1 MSFEHTHPTVI
12 ITQWTDALRA
22 GSEALEAN
30 PDAST
35 ITFVSANSNLSA
47 ELHTSLIA
55 ALENEK
61 ILASQ
66 PQEVKVLS
74 SAFFDSYSP
83 QLIPSITA
91 DISVFKAQPLRD
103 YHERIR
109 AELGL
114 DVSPTDISIYLNQL
128 GYSLVAMPIQSA
140 STISKALAHQQPA
153 REWDGYIAH
162 VENQWNR
169 FNIDPL
175 IQLSEVLEP
184 TIRPS
189 VLIDA
194 SSLPPTMNGTARN
207 VTSFLSEL
215 EKRLDKDK
223 LDWEISVIAP
233 SASISTLGLNLPSIK
248 WISPETEPAE
258 TYHLGISMTPVS
270 SLEQCIKM
278 NSLCARWLVLH
289 LDIIALRAL
298 QFLSQNSQASSTV
311 RLYLEQADFVVFIS
325 EFSQRDALNYFGEV
339 PGLDHRSSV
348 IHQGAHYEPRS
359 ASTESHL
366 QPYVLVLGNSHPHK
380 QVDAT
385 FQALLSAGI
394 PARIVSQAVSDDE
407 MLTLMSQSAVLV
419 FPSVYEGFGLPV
431 AEAAAL
437 GKPLILWDT
446 AISREVSGVLGTE
459 KENTF
464 CTSIEDVVEAV
475 HSALSNTQ
483 YPSEHPHIRSL
494 AEFNGDLIEA
504 ANSLLNAPVD
514 SERLATRWKLMNLLS
529 QVAAM
534 TEEKVT
540 RRISEQHWRTRLT
553 KKFK

>member
-35 ITFVSANSNLSA
+35 ITFVAAHSNLSA

-109 AELGL
+109 AELGIE
-114 DVSPTDISIYLNQL
+114 VSPTDISIYLNQL
-128 GYSLVAMPIQSA
+128 GYSLVSVPTQGP
-140 STISKALAHQQPA
+140 STSSTVPSHQQPP
-153 REWDGYIAH
+153 REWDAYIAH
-162 VENQWNR
+162 VDNQWKQ

-175 IQLSEVLEP
+175 IHFSEVLEP

-207 VTSFLSEL
+207 VTSFLSVLEL
-215 EKRLDKDK
+215 QLASNE
-223 LDWEISVIAP
+223 LDWDVSVIVP
-233 SASISTLGLNLPSIK
+233 PASQTALGLNSPGIK
-248 WISPETEPAE
+248 WISPETEIAE
-258 TYHLGISMTPVS
+258 TFHLGISMTPVS
-270 SLEQCIKM
+270 SIEQCIKL

-298 QFLSQNSQASSTV
+298 QFLSQNTQASSAV
-311 RLYLEQADFVVFIS
+311 RLYLEQADAVVFIS
-325 EFSQRDALNYFGEV
+325 EFSQRDAVNYFGEIQ
-339 PGLDHRSSV
+339 GLDQRSTV
-348 IHQGAHYEPRS
+348 IHQGTHF
-359 ASTESHL
+359 ESQGAQAEVPL
-366 QPYVLVLGNSHPHK
+366 QPYVLVLGNSYPHK
-380 QVDAT
+380 QVDVT
-385 FQALLSAGI
+385 YQALLASGI
-394 PARIVSQAVSDDE
+394 PARTVPQAVSDDE
-407 MLTLMSQSAVLV
+407 LLIHMSQAAVLV
-419 FPSVYEGFGLPV
+419 FPSEYEGFGLPV

-437 GKPLILWDT
+437 GKPLVVWDT

-464 CTSIEDVVEAV
+464 CTSIEDVVKAV
-475 HSALSNTQ
+475 HSALSNSQ
-483 YPSEHPHIRSL
+483 YPSEQRRIRSL
-494 AEFNGDLIEA
+494 AEFNEELIAA
-504 ANSLLNAPVD
+504 ANSLLITPVN

>member
-22 GSEALEAN
+22 GSEALAAN

-35 ITFVSANSNLSA
+35 ITFVLANSNLSA
-47 ELHTSLIA
+47 ELHTTLIA
-55 ALENEK
+55 ALEYEK

-66 PQEVKVLS
+66 PQEVLVS
-74 SAFFDSYSP
+74 SHAFIDSFSP

-103 YHERIR
+103 YQERIK

-114 DVSPTDISIYLNQL
+114 EVSPTDISIYLNQL
-128 GYSLVAMPIQSA
+128 GYSLVSVPTQGP
-140 STISKALAHQQPA
+140 STSSTVPSHQQPP
-153 REWDGYIAH
+153 REWDAYIAH
-162 VENQWNR
+162 VENQWKQ

-175 IQLSEVLEP
+175 IHFSQVLET

-207 VTSFLSEL
+207 VTSFLSVLEL
-215 EKRLDKDK
+215 QLVTHE
-223 LDWEISVIAP
+223 LDWDISVIVP
-233 SASISTLGLNLPSIK
+233 PASQTALGLNSPGIK
-248 WISPETEPAE
+248 WISPETEIAE
-258 TYHLGISMTPVS
+258 TFHLGISMTPVS
-270 SLEQCIKM
+270 SIEQCIKM

-298 QFLSQNSQASSTV
+298 QFLSQNTQASSAV
-311 RLYLEQADFVVFIS
+311 RLYLEQADAVVFIS
-325 EFSQRDALNYFGEV
+325 EFSQRDAVNYFGEIQ
-339 PGLDHRSSV
+339 GLDQRSTV
-348 IHQGAHYEPRS
+348 IHQGTHF
-359 ASTESHL
+359 ESQGAQAEVPL
-366 QPYVLVLGNSHPHK
+366 QPYVLVLGNSYPHK
-380 QVDAT
+380 QVDVT
-385 FQALLSAGI
+385 YQALLASGI
-394 PARIVSQAVSDDE
+394 PARTVPQAVSDDE
-407 MLTLMSQSAVLV
+407 LLIHMSQAAVLV
-419 FPSVYEGFGLPV
+419 FPSEYEGFGLPV

-437 GKPLILWDT
+437 GKPLVVWDT

-464 CTSIEDVVEAV
+464 CTSIEDVVKAV
-475 HSALSNTQ
+475 HSALSNSQ
-483 YPSEHPHIRSL
+483 YPSEQRRIRSL
-494 AEFNGDLIEA
+494 AEFNEELIAA
-504 ANSLLNAPVD
+504 ANSLLITPVN

-529 QVAAM
+529 QVAVM

>member
-1 MSFEHTHPTVI
+1 MI

-35 ITFVSANSNLSA
+35 ITFVAAHSNLSA

-109 AELGL
+109 AELGIE
-114 DVSPTDISIYLNQL
+114 VSPTDISIYLNQL
-128 GYSLVAMPIQSA
+128 GYSLVSVPTQGP
-140 STISKALAHQQPA
+140 STSSTVPSHQQPP
-153 REWDGYIAH
+153 REWDAYIAH
-162 VENQWNR
+162 VDNQWKQ

-175 IQLSEVLEP
+175 IHFSEVLEP

-207 VTSFLSEL
+207 VTSFLSVLEL
-215 EKRLDKDK
+215 QLASNE
-223 LDWEISVIAP
+223 LDWDVSVIVP
-233 SASISTLGLNLPSIK
+233 PASQTALGLNSPGIK
-248 WISPETEPAE
+248 WISPETEIAE
-258 TYHLGISMTPVS
+258 TFHLGISMTPVS
-270 SLEQCIKM
+270 SIEQCIKL

-298 QFLSQNSQASSTV
+298 QFLSQNTQASSAV
-311 RLYLEQADFVVFIS
+311 RLYLEQADAVVFIS
-325 EFSQRDALNYFGEV
+325 EFSQRDAVNYFGEIQ
-339 PGLDHRSSV
+339 GLDQRSTV
-348 IHQGAHYEPRS
+348 IHQGTHF
-359 ASTESHL
+359 ESQGAQAEVPL
-366 QPYVLVLGNSHPHK
+366 QPYVLVLGNSYPHK
-380 QVDAT
+380 QVDVT
-385 FQALLSAGI
+385 YQALLASGI
-394 PARIVSQAVSDDE
+394 PARTVPQAVSDDE
-407 MLTLMSQSAVLV
+407 LLIHMSQAAVLV
-419 FPSVYEGFGLPV
+419 FPSEYEGFGLPV

-437 GKPLILWDT
+437 GKPLVVWDT

-464 CTSIEDVVEAV
+464 CTSIEDVVKAV
-475 HSALSNTQ
+475 HSALSNSQ
-483 YPSEHPHIRSL
+483 YPSEQRRIRSL
-494 AEFNGDLIEA
+494 AEFNEELIAA
-504 ANSLLNAPVD
+504 ANSLLITPVN